1 MTAMTSR
8 RERGPHSGVS
18 TRRESVRGEQKL
30 RTRTSLI
37 EAALDLSRAQAF
49 SGLSLRDVARGA
61 GISPTAFYRHFSSLD
76 ELGVALAEEGMRSAR
91 GIAREIRRREPATLT
106 EAMGILAEQV
116 RQSPDQ
122 LRFVVT
128 ERYTAPTE
136 VRRAVNIEMRLLAGE
151 LAIDLARREQMRMWD
166 SADLTAAANLIL
178 SIASN
183 AVAELVQPDADTD
196 EVVGTA
202 TSALKMAFV
211 GLQNWRSS

>member
-1 MTAMTSR
+1 MAAMTSR
-8 RERGPHSGVS
+8 RERGPHSGGS
-18 TRRESVRGEQKL
+18 ARRESVRGEQKL

-37 EAALDLSRAQAF
+37 EAALDLSRTQAF

-91 GIAREIRRREPATLT
+91 GIAREIRRGEPKTLS

-151 LAIDLARREQMRMWD
+151 LAIDLARRDQMRMWD
-166 SADLTAAANLIL
+166 SADLTTAANLIL
-178 SIASN
+178 SIAAN

-196 EVVGTA
+196 EVVSTA
-202 TSALKMAFV
+202 TSSLRMAFV
-211 GLQNWRSS
+211 GLQNWKSS